1 MSARR
6 AFWLLVA
13 GIAVIAFAIWLSSR
27 RHLERDL
34 VAGELVLPGLE
45 QQVNALTNVSL
56 RRGDDTHTTLR
67 KDPHGWQVAERDW
80 PADLS
85 KVRKLVLGLGALNI
99 VEEKTRLP
107 ANYPQLGVEDVAS
120 PKAAGTLIEL
130 TAPAHRWALIVG
142 KPSGAKSGYVRIA
155 GTPPSLLAAP
165 QLSVDAD
172 PKDWLAHALLDI
184 SEQRVREIEEQPA
197 QGASYKAS
205 RDKAQDANFN
215 VSPLPKGRA
224 LSSPG
229 AADGL
234 GAALSTLNLDDV
246 RKAAPPAGA
255 RARGNRQPGGARARN
270 FPHLRRTGGGARRAQ
285 GRSTCAGHDQRAL
298 EHPGHRR
305 GSADAQRAPQRLGI
319 RDTRLQVRADL
330 HAARGSARQAAGA
343 GHQTQG
349 QARQGA
355 RGRRAAA
362 VALSVA
368 TASPARGSPAY
379 ALRDR

>member
-13 GIAVIAFAIWLSSR
+13 GIVVIAFAIWLSSR
-27 RHLERDL
+27 RHLARDL

-45 QQVNALTNVSL
+45 QQVNALSSVRL

-85 KVRKLVLGLGALNI
+85 KVRKLILDLGALNI

-120 PKAAGTLIEL
+120 PKATGTLIEL
-130 TAPAHRWALIVG
+130 SAPANRGALIVG
-142 KPSGAKSGYVRIA
+142 KASGAKSGYVRIA

-172 PKDWLAHALLDI
+172 PKTWLAHELVDI

-197 QGASYKAS
+197 QGVPYKAS

-234 GAALSTLNLDDV
+234 GAALSTLTLDDV

-255 RARGNRQPGGARARN
+255 
-270 FPHLRRTGGGARRAQ
+270 
-285 GRSTCAGHDQRAL
+285 
-298 EHPGHRR
+298 
-305 GSADAQRAPQRLGI
+305 AP
-319 RDTRLQVRADL
+319 
-330 HAARGSARQAAGA
+330 AAGA
-343 GHQTQG
+343 VLAHATFRTFDGLEVELAGRKDGPHALVAINARSNAPVSAAEAQTLT
-349 QARQGA
+349 ARLSGWEFEIPDYKYGLIFTPLEDLLA
-355 RGRRAAA
+355 KPPAPATKAKDKPAKEPAAA
-362 VALSVA
+362 APLPS
-368 TASPARGSPAY
+368 R
-379 ALRDR
+379 

>member
-45 QQVNALTNVSL
+45 QQVNALTSVSL

-80 PADLS
+80 PADLN

-120 PKAAGTLIEL
+120 PKAGGTLIEL

-172 PKDWLAHALLDI
+172 PKVWLAHELLDI

-197 QGASYKAS
+197 QGASYKAA
-205 RDKAQDANFN
+205 RDKAKDANFN

-224 LSSPG
+224 LSSP
-229 AADGL
+229 AAANGL
-234 GAALSTLNLDDV
+234 GAALSTLTLDDV
-246 RKAAPPAGA
+246 RKAAQPAGVAAAPPAGA
-255 RARGNRQPGGARARN
+255 ALAQPGAAALAHATFRTFDGLEVELAGRKDGPHALVTINARSNAPVTAAEAQTLSARLSGWE
-270 FPHLRRTGGGARRAQ
+270 FEIPDYKYGLIFTP
-285 GRSTCAGHDQRAL
+285 L
-298 EHPGHRR
+298 EDLLAKP
-305 GSADAQRAPQRLGI
+305 AAPATNPKDKPAKG
-319 RDTRLQVRADL
+319 
-330 HAARGSARQAAGA
+330 HAAAAPLPS
-343 GHQTQG
+343 
-349 QARQGA
+349 R
-355 RGRRAAA
+355 
-362 VALSVA
+362 
-368 TASPARGSPAY
+368 
-379 ALRDR
+379 

>member
-45 QQVNALTNVSL
+45 QQVNALTSVSL

-80 PADLS
+80 PADLN

-120 PKAAGTLIEL
+120 PKATGTLIEL

-172 PKDWLAHALLDI
+172 PKVWLAHELLDI

-197 QGASYKAS
+197 QGASYKAA
-205 RDKAQDANFN
+205 RDKAKDANFN

-224 LSSPG
+224 LSSPA

-234 GAALSTLNLDDV
+234 GAALSTLTLDDV

-255 RARGNRQPGGARARN
+255 APGQPAGAALAQPAGAAPAQQAGAALAHATFRTFDGLEVELAGRKDGPHALVTINARSNAPVTAAEAQTLSARLSGWE
-270 FPHLRRTGGGARRAQ
+270 FEIPDYKYGLIFTP
-285 GRSTCAGHDQRAL
+285 L
-298 EHPGHRR
+298 EDLLAKP
-305 GSADAQRAPQRLGI
+305 AAPATNPKDKPAKG
-319 RDTRLQVRADL
+319 
-330 HAARGSARQAAGA
+330 HAAAAPLPS
-343 GHQTQG
+343 
-349 QARQGA
+349 R
-355 RGRRAAA
+355 
-362 VALSVA
+362 
-368 TASPARGSPAY
+368 
-379 ALRDR
+379 

>member
-6 AFWLLVA
+6 ALWLLVA

-45 QQVNALTNVSL
+45 QQVNALSSVRL

-85 KVRKLVLGLGALNI
+85 KVRKLILDLGALNI

-120 PKAAGTLIEL
+120 PKATGTLIEL
-130 TAPAHRWALIVG
+130 SAPANRWALIVG
-142 KPSGAKSGYVRIA
+142 KASGAKSGYVRIA

-172 PKDWLAHALLDI
+172 PKTWLAHELVDI

-197 QGASYKAS
+197 QGAPYKAS

-224 LSSPG
+224 LSSP
-229 AADGL
+229 AAANGL
-234 GAALSTLNLDDV
+234 GAALSTLTLDDV
-246 RKAAPPAGA
+246 RKATPAG
-255 RARGNRQPGGARARN
+255 GAT
-270 FPHLRRTGGGARRAQ
+270 P
-285 GRSTCAGHDQRAL
+285 
-298 EHPGHRR
+298 
-305 GSADAQRAPQRLGI
+305 
-319 RDTRLQVRADL
+319 
-330 HAARGSARQAAGA
+330 AAGA
-343 GHQTQG
+343 ALAHATFRTFDGLEVEFAGRKDGPHALVAINARSNAPVSAAEAQTLN
-349 QARQGA
+349 ARLSGWEFEIPDYKYA
-355 RGRRAAA
+355 LIFTPLEDLLAKPPAPPTKAKDKPAKEPAAA
-362 VALSVA
+362 APLPS
-368 TASPARGSPAY
+368 R
-379 ALRDR
+379 

>member
-6 AFWLLVA
+6 ALWLLVA

-45 QQVNALTNVSL
+45 PQVNALTSVSL

-67 KDPHGWQVAERDW
+67 KEPHGWQVVERDW

-85 KVRKLVLGLGALNI
+85 KVRKLILDLGALNI

-107 ANYPQLGVEDVAS
+107 GNYPQLGVEDVAS

-165 QLSVDAD
+165 QLTVDAD
-172 PKDWLAHALLDI
+172 PKVWLVHELVDI

-197 QGASYKAS
+197 QGAPYKAA

-224 LSSPG
+224 LSSPA

-234 GAALSTLNLDDV
+234 GAALSTLTLDDV
-246 RKAAPPAGA
+246 HKAAAPAAGTAPAHATFRTFDGLQLELAGRKDGPHALVTISARSSAPVTAAEAQTLTARLSGWEFEIPDYKYGLIFTPLEDLLAKPPAPASKPTDKPA
-255 RARGNRQPGGARARN
+255 R
-270 FPHLRRTGGGARRAQ
+270 
-285 GRSTCAGHDQRAL
+285 D
-298 EHPGHRR
+298 
-305 GSADAQRAPQRLGI
+305 
-319 RDTRLQVRADL
+319 
-330 HAARGSARQAAGA
+330 HAAAAPLPS
-343 GHQTQG
+343 
-349 QARQGA
+349 R
-355 RGRRAAA
+355 
-362 VALSVA
+362 
-368 TASPARGSPAY
+368 
-379 ALRDR
+379 